1 MSLPQ
6 TPSFQHHKY
15 NNLIKYKPKGNFGV
29 LLKITQTDVSFLK
42 SNSRYLSFFSSINL
56 AIKDKL

>member
-15 NNLIKYKPKGNFGV
+15 NNLIKYKPKGCVGAR
-29 LLKITQTDVSFLK
+29 LMKK
-42 SNSRYLSFFSSINL
+42 S
-56 AIKDKL
+56 